1 LIKKLLPVFKISLT
15 LGVIL
20 YIFKLTDFNY
30 VIEIIYNSNKFLLF
44 ISFLLLAFMTF
55 LQAIRFYWI
64 TNYFNIDLTVNQ
76 SWKNI
81 AIGILYNQVLPSTIG
96 GDGFRFLNMK
106 ELNHDTKNSLKSIIV
121 DRIYGLLSLCLLC
134 GICSFFI
141 SNVKP
146 DSKFITIVQI
156 LSFASIFI
164 FFTLLIFLKRYFYS
178 LCSKFKII
186 EIINDLHLLI
196 KKRLNLI
203 TLTMSIMIHFLLAI
217 IGFIIIHSLKI
228 NIELWPFTW
237 LFISSLLLSTIPI
250 SMGGWGFREGIFIL
264 SMNLIGVKSEIAVA
278 ISFIYAF
285 ETSIIGL
292 IGGIVWSLKFI
303 QNK

>member
-1 LIKKLLPVFKISLT
+1 MIKKSISILKITIT
-15 LGVIL
+15 LGIIIYIL
-20 YIFKLTDFNY
+20 KFTDFDY
-30 VIEIIYNSNKFLLF
+30 VVEIIYNSNKFLLL
-44 ISFLLLAFMTF
+44 ISFLLLSFMTF
-55 LQAIRFYWI
+55 LQATRFYWI
-64 TNYFNIDLTVNQ
+64 TNYFNIDLKIYE

-81 AIGILYNQVLPSTIG
+81 AIGVLYNQVLPSTIG
-96 GDGFRFLNMK
+96 GDGFRFLNMR
-106 ELNHDTKNSLKSIIV
+106 ELNHDAKNSFKSIIV
-121 DRIYGLLSLCLLC
+121 DRIYGLLGLCLLC

-141 SNVKP
+141 SNIRP

-178 LCSKFKII
+178 LCSKFKIL
-186 EIINDLHLLI
+186 EIINDLHLLS
-196 KKRLNLI
+196 KKRLNFI
-203 TLTMSIMIHFLLAI
+203 IIAMSIIIHCLLAI
-217 IGFIIIHSLKI
+217 VGFIIIHSLKI
-228 NIELWPFTW
+228 NIDFWPFTW

-250 SMGGWGFREGIFIL
+250 SLGGWGFREGIFIL
-264 SMNLIGVKSEIAVA
+264 SMSLIGVKSEIAVA

-292 IGGIVWSLKFI
+292 IGGIIWSLKFI